1 MIAFYELPEPQV
13 VFVLQDDNRLLRWGY
28 IDPDTGAHQWF
39 RTLNDL
45 RYHAGSEGLHVIL

>member
-1 MIAFYELPEPQV
+1 MITFYAQPDPQI

-28 IDPDTGAHQWF
+28 IDPDSGAHQWF

-45 RYHAGSEGLHVIL
+45 RYHAGGEGLHVIL

>member
-1 MIAFYELPEPQV
+1 MIAFYTEPEPRV
-13 VFVLQDDNRLLRWGY
+13 VDVLQDDSRFLRYGY
-28 IDPDTGAHQWF
+28 IDPDSGAHQWF